1 MSSESRRRVTVT
13 DFLKAKGQRKL
24 VMIATYDYLTA
35 KIVDEAGVDG
45 ILIGDSVIMNLYGFP
60 TTHYATIRDI
70 VRHTQA
76 VANARPRALIV
87 ADMPFM
93 TYETS
98 REDALRN
105 ATKLIRAGAD
115 AVKVEG
121 GVEIADK
128 VEALVKAGIPVMG
141 HIGLTPQRVLKLGG
155 YKLMGKAWES
165 ALQLVED
172 AKALEEAG
180 VFSIVIE
187 FTAAEVAAEITRR
200 VKVPTICIGSGPDCD
215 GQIIVLHD
223 IIGLS
228 EIEPFFAKRYVNVR
242 DLIRKAVLEYVQEV
256 REGKFPSEQHYRRM
270 PREEYEKF
278 KLELEKRHGR

>member
-1 MSSESRRRVTVT
+1 MSSESRRRISVT

-76 VANARPRALIV
+76 VANAKPRALIV

-98 REDALRN
+98 RKDALKN

-121 GVEIADK
+121 GVEIVDK

-141 HIGLTPQRVLKLGG
+141 HIGLTPQRALRLGG
-155 YKLMGKAWES
+155 YKLMGKAWEN
-165 ALQLVED
+165 ALQLIED
-172 AKALEEAG
+172 ARALEEAG
-180 VFSIVIE
+180 AFSIVIE

-200 VKVPTICIGSGPDCD
+200 VKIPTICIGSGPDCD

-228 EIEPFFAKRYVNVR
+228 EIEPFFAKKYVNVR
-242 DLIRKAVLEYVQEV
+242 ELIKKAVQEYAQEV
-256 REGKFPSEQHYRRM
+256 REGRFPSEEHYKKM
-270 PREEYEKF
+270 PKEEYVKF
-278 KLELEKRHGR
+278 KAELEKKYGK